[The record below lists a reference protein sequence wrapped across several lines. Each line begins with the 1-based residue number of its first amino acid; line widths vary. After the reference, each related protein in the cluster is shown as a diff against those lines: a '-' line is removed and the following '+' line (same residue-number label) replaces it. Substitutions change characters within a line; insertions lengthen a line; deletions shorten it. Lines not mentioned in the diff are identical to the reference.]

1 MSYRRQKLN
10 FDDDEQ
16 GGWIPGMGDN
26 KPRPQSSRSMRS
38 AVSSINDCIISTA
51 GSSRSESPAAD
62 IFGGSRRRPR
72 TANASDS
79 SQMRDIMWSPP
90 SPETNREEVV
100 EELCIELDVADKKAI
115 PFFTHESG
123 AILIKGGTVVNDD
136 KMEVADVII
145 EDGKIAQV
153 GQDLE
158 VPSGA
163 KIIDATDKFVMPGGI
178 DTATNFKAD
187 DEAADDFESGSRAA
201 LVGGTTTVV
210 DLVVPA
216 KGETLLEAV
225 TSWKE
230 DIEASACCDVALT
243 VAITK
248 WDDTIKGDIEHLVKE
263 EGINSFKIF
272 MAFKNEMMLSNEEI
286 LDVFDHCK
294 SVGAVVHVHAENGTI
309 IAENEKRLRAKGI
322 RGPEAILMARP
333 EEIEEEAVKRV
344 CTLARHSN
352 VPIIIDQPTSTA
364 ALEVIRS
371 QKEKG
376 QVVVGQA
383 SAISMVKN
391 GSEYYNEN
399 WSKAAALVTSPP
411 LRDEADVQDAIVE
424 AALQDIYATVCS
436 NHKAYCDEAKKSQGK
451 NDFSK
456 IPHGHNG
463 VEERLAVIWDK
474 LISSDKSTATKFV
487 TLSST
492 NAAKMLNLWPQK
504 GRIEASSDAD
514 VIIWNPNNVQTISS
528 KAETESKGDTNVLDG
543 TTLHGAPQFVIANGR
558 VVVYEY
564 EMNPTVNNVGAKILS
579 SEPFPSIFYDQVQD
593 LDDLGKVVGV
603 EREGVDKNDQENSSN
618 AGDETDGHTDDNFG
632 LTASR
637 KNSEP
642 PVLNKKLGIYQRPM
656 SAHGIRNQQD
666 STFSL
671 TGGYNDEFGSP
682 KRAVKIN
689 APPGGSSRAFW

>member
-1 MSYRRQKLN
+1 MSYQRQKLN
-10 FDDDEQ
+10 FYDDEK

-26 KPRPQSSRSMRS
+26 KPRPQSSRSQRS
-38 AVSSINDCIISTA
+38 AVSSINDCILSDA
-51 GSSRSESPAAD
+51 GSSRSGSPVSD
-62 IFGGSRRRPR
+62 QFGGGRRRPR
-72 TANASDS
+72 TANAADS
-79 SQMRDIMWSPP
+79 SQMREVMWSPP
-90 SPETNREEVV
+90 SPESNREEVV
-100 EELCIELDVADKKAI
+100 EEPCIAIDCADKKAI

-136 KMEVADVII
+136 KMEVADVIV

-153 GQDLE
+153 GEDLE

-178 DTATNFKAD
+178 DTATNFKSD
-187 DEAADDFESGSRAA
+187 EEAADDFQSGTRAA
-201 LVGGTTTVV
+201 LAGGTTTVV
-210 DLVVPA
+210 DLVVPG
-216 KGETLLEAV
+216 KEESLLEAV
-225 TSWKE
+225 ASWKE

-243 VAITK
+243 VAITR
-248 WDDTIKGDIEHLVKE
+248 WDDTTKADIEHLVKE
-263 EGINSFKIF
+263 EGINSFKVS
-272 MAFKNEMMLSNEEI
+272 MAFKDEMMLSNEEI

-352 VPIIIDQPTSTA
+352 VPIIIDQPTSLS

-411 LRDEADVQDAIVE
+411 LRDDADVQEAIVD
-424 AALQDIYATVCS
+424 AALQDIYAAVCS
-436 NHKAYCDEAKKSQGK
+436 NHKPYVDEAKKSTGK

-474 LISSDKSTATKFV
+474 LVASEKSTATKFV
-487 TLSST
+487 SLSSSS
-492 NAAKMLNLWPQK
+492 AAKMLNIWPQK
-504 GRIEASSDAD
+504 GRIEAESDAD
-514 VIIWNPNNVQTISS
+514 IIIWNPNNVQTISS
-528 KAETESKGDTNVLDG
+528 KAESESKADTNVFDG
-543 TTLHGAPQFVIANGR
+543 VILHGAPEYVIANGR
-558 VVVYEY
+558 VAVFEY
-564 EMNPTVNNVGAKILS
+564 EMNPTVNHVGAKILTT
-579 SEPFPSIFYDQVQD
+579 EPFPSIFYDQVQD

-603 EREGVDKNDQENSSN
+603 VREGSDKPDVESV
-618 AGDETDGHTDDNFG
+618 AGSDVGDGKLDDTFG
-632 LTASR
+632 LTAER
-637 KNSEP
+637 KSSEP
-642 PVLNKKLGIYQRPM
+642 PVFNAKLGSYQRPV
-656 SAHGIRNQQD
+656 SAHGVRNQQD

-671 TGGYNDEFGSP
+671 TGGYNDSFGSP